1 MSVVVL
7 WDKTSLFVDVK
18 KALVEDLG
26 SGDLTAALL
35 PEHATTHA
43 EIITREPM
51 LMCGIPW
58 VNQVFSE
65 IDPSIQIDWQ
75 VEEGVFLDEPCVLA
89 KIFGST
95 RAILTAE
102 RTALNFLQT
111 LSGTAT
117 ETRRYVKCLEG
128 TKAQL
133 LDTRKT
139 LPGLRQAQKYAVRC
153 GGGVNHRVGLY
164 DAVLIKENHI
174 KACGSITKAV
184 KQAKQQGLGQWI
196 EVEVESLE
204 ELQEALHAKPDR
216 ILLDN
221 FDHAM
226 LVEAVAMN
234 QASHI
239 ILEASGGVELAT
251 LRTIAETGVD
261 YISVGAI
268 TKSVRAIDLS
278 LLVKEAL

>member
-1 MSVVVL
+1 MSGFE
-7 WDKTSLFVDVK
+7 WDQAALFDDVDR
-18 KALVEDLG
+18 ALAEDVG

-35 PEHATTHA
+35 PEHAVTHA
-43 EIITREPM
+43 EIISREPM
-51 LMCGIPW
+51 LVCGIPW
-58 VNQVFSE
+58 VNQVFSKV
-65 IDPSIQIDWQ
+65 DPSIQIDWQ
-75 VEEGVFLDEPCVLA
+75 VLEGDYLTEPCVLA
-89 KIFGST
+89 QLFGST

-117 ETRRYVKCLEG
+117 ETRRYVMCLEG
-128 TKAQL
+128 FHTQL

-153 GGGVNHRVGLY
+153 AGAVNHRIGLY

-174 KACGSITKAV
+174 KACGSITEAV

-196 EVEVESLE
+196 EVEVETLD
-204 ELQEALHAKPDR
+204 ELKEALLAKPDR

-226 LVEAVAMN
+226 LVKAVAMN
-234 QASHI
+234 QEKAI
-239 ILEASGGVELAT
+239 TLEASGGVELAT
-251 LRTIAETGVD
+251 LSKIAETGVD

-278 LLVKEAL
+278 LLLKEVL